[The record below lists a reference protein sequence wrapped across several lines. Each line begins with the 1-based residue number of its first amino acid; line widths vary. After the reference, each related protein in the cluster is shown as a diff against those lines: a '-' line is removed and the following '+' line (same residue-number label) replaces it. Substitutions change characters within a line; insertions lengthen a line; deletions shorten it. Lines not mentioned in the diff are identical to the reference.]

1 MALSLSALRFSGRV
15 SHAMRLLA
23 LAGTTLAAV
32 TAFGCGGSPTAPK
45 GDEVF
50 YLHGGGVIDKNKSWE
65 VYYPK
70 LDRDRTPRV
79 TRMVGVAVL
88 EGDVRF
94 ARPVDWTLRD
104 ADYTPEHRFI
114 SYQSPRQFSFSIY
127 ERVDPDRD
135 TWTDVQKRY
144 EAELK
149 AEGAKILASR
159 MPIGT
164 ANAQGRSYT
173 IESTIKGRPDYQGVA
188 TEILV
193 RSGRRVLLV
202 QIVHPGNVEPLAD
215 EVAAAISTIVVDGP
229 R

>member
-1 MALSLSALRFSGRV
+1 MPRSTSALHLV
-15 SHAMRLLA
+15 A
-23 LAGTTLAAV
+23 LAATALAVSA
-32 TAFGCGGSPTAPK
+32 CGGSPTAPT

-70 LDRDRTPRV
+70 LDRVSTPRV
-79 TRMVGVAVL
+79 TKMVGVAVL

-135 TWTDVQKRY
+135 TWTEVQKRY
-144 EAELK
+144 EDELK
-149 AEGAKILASR
+149 AEGAKILARR

-173 IESTIKGRPDYQGVA
+173 IESTIKSRPDFKGVA

-193 RSGRRVLLV
+193 RSGRRILLV
-202 QIVHPGNVEPLAD
+202 QIVHPGNVEPLSD
-215 EVAAAISTIVVDGP
+215 EVAAAISTMVVDGP
-229 R
+229 H

>member
-1 MALSLSALRFSGRV
+1 MARSISAPRFAL
-15 SHAMRLLA
+15 HASRTLRLLA
-23 LAGTTLAAV
+23 LAGLTLGSLSLAA
-32 TAFGCGGSPTAPK
+32 CGGSPTAPK

-70 LDRDRTPRV
+70 LDRESSPRV
-79 TRMVGVAVL
+79 TKMVGVAVL

-149 AEGAKILASR
+149 AEGVKILASR

-173 IESTIKGRPDYQGVA
+173 IESTIKSRPDYQGVA

-193 RSGRRVLLV
+193 RSGRRILLV
-202 QIVHPGNVEPLAD
+202 QIVHPGNLEPLAD
-215 EVAAAISTIVVDGP
+215 EVAAAISSMVVDGP